1 MLATEIGSPRIGAYS
16 PVVLAEILKRTAAER
31 GSGSLQVVSGPS
43 VKSIHFNLGSVR
55 FAASNS
61 KKDRLGES
69 MLAHDF
75 ISKQDYQLASEKMRT
90 EGCRF
95 GEALVQL
102 GKLTEPEIERELA
115 IQVQRIVLS
124 LFRVADG
131 TYCLEAIA
139 PDAPSHLRVGL
150 SVSPLLLKGLR
161 SVDDGKLIL
170 KALPPASTV
179 VRVAAAPA
187 YRLDPSRLSPSE
199 RAVLELAGDGTEIGD
214 IIRKCGASSTPMT
227 KSAAFRSCFA
237 LLCLGLLE
245 LVPPFPED
253 GAPSESP
260 APAPE
265 VPLEGDSCREL
276 IEEQYDRLA
285 AMSETDLLGVRSDA
299 SLPQIEQAYA
309 SLKSE
314 WKEVREQTGDAAL
327 LEKIDAIEFRL
338 AAAFAALKIE
348 KEQATTSPSA
358 APPKPPE
365 DFARRRRIEQLER
378 DADLHLQVKDW
389 GGAVTL
395 LQELVSL
402 VPGEASYHSML
413 GRAKQHHPSLR
424 KNAEHHFIEAVML
437 APDDVRFRLEL
448 ARHYAAVGNRSRAL
462 AEIQAI
468 LTLEPDQPEALRV
481 AASLRTPTPM
491 QKLFR
496 RVFG

>member
-1 MLATEIGSPRIGAYS
+1 MLSTETGSHRIGAYS
-16 PVVLAEILKRTAAER
+16 PVVLAEILKRTARER

-43 VKSIHFNLGSVR
+43 VKSIQFGRGSVQ

-75 ISKQDYQLASEKMRT
+75 ISKQDYQLASEKMRS

-102 GKLTEPEIERELA
+102 GRLTESEIERELA
-115 IQVQRIVLS
+115 IQIQRIVLS
-124 LFRVADG
+124 LFRVVDG
-131 TYCLEAIA
+131 TYCFEAIA
-139 PDAPSHLRVGL
+139 PEASSPLRVGL

-179 VRVAAAPA
+179 VRVAAAPS
-187 YRLDPSRLSPSE
+187 YRLDRSRLSPSE

-214 IIRKCGASSTPMT
+214 IIRKCSASPTPMT

-245 LVPPFPED
+245 PVPD
-253 GAPSESP
+253 NGAPVEPTASTP
-260 APAPE
+260 AAPA
-265 VPLEGDSCREL
+265 GDSCREL
-276 IEEQYDRLA
+276 IEEQYERLA
-285 AMSETDLLGVRSDA
+285 AVSETDLLGLRSDA
-299 SLPQIEQAYA
+299 PLVQIEQAYE

-314 WKEVREQTGDAAL
+314 WKEVRGQTADPVL

-338 AAAFAALKIE
+338 AAAFAALKVE
-348 KEQATTSPSA
+348 KERPPATTASPSPSP
-358 APPKPPE
+358 APSPE

-378 DADLHLQVKDW
+378 DSDLHLQVKDW

-402 VPGEASYHSML
+402 VPGQPSYHSML

-424 KNAEHHFIEAVML
+424 KNAEQHFIEAVML

-448 ARHYAAVGNRSRAL
+448 ARYYAAVGNRSRAL
-462 AEIQAI
+462 AEIQAV
-468 LTLEPDQPEALRV
+468 LTLEPEQPEALRV

>member
-1 MLATEIGSPRIGAYS
+1 MLSSESGASRIGSYS
-16 PVVLAEILKRTAAER
+16 PVVLAEILKQTARESR
-31 GSGSLQVVSGPS
+31 SGSLQVVSGPS
-43 VKSIHFNLGSVR
+43 VKSIHFARGSVR

-61 KKDRLGES
+61 KRDRLGES

-75 ISKQDYQLASEKMRT
+75 ISKRDYQLASDKMRS

-102 GKLTEPEIERELA
+102 GRLTEPEIERELA

-124 LFRVADG
+124 LFRVSDG
-131 TYCLEAIA
+131 TYCYELTA
-139 PDAPSHLRVGL
+139 PETSTPLRLGL

-179 VRVAAAPA
+179 VRVAETPH
-187 YRLDPSRLSPSE
+187 YRLDPAKLSPSE
-199 RAVLELAGDGTEIGD
+199 RAVLDLAGEGTEIGD
-214 IIRKCGASSTPMT
+214 IIRKCGLSATPMT

-245 LVPPFPED
+245 PVPDGSPVEAAPTPMVED
-253 GAPSESP
+253 DP
-260 APAPE
+260 
-265 VPLEGDSCREL
+265 CREL
-276 IEEQYDRLA
+276 IVEQHEKLGTV
-285 AMSETDLLGVRSDA
+285 SESDLLGVRQAA
-299 SLPQIEQAYA
+299 SLGEIEVAYEA
-309 SLKSE
+309 LKAE
-314 WKEVREQTGDAAL
+314 WNEVRQQTKDAAL

-338 AAAFAALKIE
+338 AVAFAALKLE
-348 KEQATTSPSA
+348 REQARKTTSSPPPSSD
-358 APPKPPE
+358 

-402 VPGEASYHSML
+402 VPDHASYQSML

-424 KNAEHHFIEAVML
+424 KHAEQHFIEAVML
-437 APDDVRFRLEL
+437 APDEVRFRLEL
-448 ARHYAAVGNRSRAL
+448 ARYYASAGNRSRAL
-462 AEIQAI
+462 AEIQAV
-468 LTLEPDQPEALRV
+468 LTLEPDHPEAHRLS
-481 AASLRTPTPM
+481 ASLKTPTPM